1 MYPWREMYSP
11 STYSSVILFS
21 KAYFLKLYFSQCPLM
36 KTSLPACSVEKFNME
51 TDCKGVG
58 RTENAKVIEIAH
70 KLATSESFFH
80 HKSGATKAGIVFS
93 EPKG

>member
-1 MYPWREMYSP
+1 
-11 STYSSVILFS
+11 
-21 KAYFLKLYFSQCPLM
+21 
-36 KTSLPACSVEKFNME
+36 ME

-93 EPKG
+93 EPKGQDHSCSQDDAYTALSLYF